1 MGENKLLSSF
11 SGSLS
16 TFSEGVQQNVRVFL
30 VEKTDSWLGLAE
42 HVSDGSFV
50 EWNDNW
56 SLVGLDPSFEAS
68 VSLFV
73 DCRLI
78 ERSEDF
84 NASFWLSDL
93 SDVVS

>member
-16 TFSEGVQQNVRVFL
+16 ALSEGVQQDVRVFL
-30 VEKTDSWLGLAE
+30 VEKTDSWLSLTE

-50 EWNDNW
+50 EWNNNW
-56 SLVGLDPSFEAS
+56 SLVSLDPSIEAS

-73 DCRLI
+73 GSGLV
-78 ERSEDF
+78 EWSEDL